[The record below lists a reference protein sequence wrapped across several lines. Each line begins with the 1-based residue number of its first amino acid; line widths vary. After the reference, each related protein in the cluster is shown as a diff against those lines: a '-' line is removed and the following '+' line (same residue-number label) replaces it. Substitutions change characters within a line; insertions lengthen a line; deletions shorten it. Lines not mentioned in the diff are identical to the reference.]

1 MKKILL
7 IGLLLLCGCERNISR
22 DLAANRNG
30 KLIING
36 KECEVVTIN
45 IGDRSPPILF
55 VDCGLGSTSVTYQQ
69 GKTQQTVGQFTP
81 PEVTGCDPNNHK

>member
-22 DLAANRNG
+22 DLAANKNG
-30 KLIING
+30 KLTING
-36 KECEVVTIN
+36 KECEVLKID
-45 IGDRSPPILF
+45 IGNSLAPILF
-55 VDCGLGSTSVTYQQ
+55 VDCGLGSSVVTYQQ